1 MSCKQVLSGHMLC
14 LRLYLDPGP
23 AQLLYDQAEQNF
35 AQLDSGMQ
43 VGGSN
48 LLALGHQAQTQATSQ
63 L

>member
-1 MSCKQVLSGHMLC
+1 MSCKQVLSGHVLC
-14 LRLYLDPGP
+14 LRLFCDPGP
-23 AQLLYDQAEQNF
+23 AQLLYDQRF